1 MKFLYIF
8 DEDGYYV
15 SPVLDYDV
23 DRLDI
28 SWERVTEI
36 PPPELFRAKF
46 EDGQWIEGADEEY
59 LESIKT
65 PPQESPMDVIME
77 QNAFL
82 IMELAETKLTNEFLI
97 GQQTELLRFIADKFD
112 SSPPIVRDDVD
123 ETPSEET
130 PSQPPPDENSPN
142 DGSPSEPDENEQP
155 ESEEPTEPI
164 EEGENG

>member
-23 DRLDI
+23 DRLEI
-28 SWERVTEI
+28 SWDRVTDI
-36 PPPELFRAKF
+36 PPPELIRAKF
-46 EDGQWIEGADEEY
+46 EDGQWIEGADDEY

-77 QNAFL
+77 QNALL

-112 SSPPIVRDDVD
+112 ASPPIIGDNLD

-130 PSQPPPDENSPN
+130 PSQPTPDEDSPN
-142 DGSPSEPDENEQP
+142 DGSPSDLDENEQL